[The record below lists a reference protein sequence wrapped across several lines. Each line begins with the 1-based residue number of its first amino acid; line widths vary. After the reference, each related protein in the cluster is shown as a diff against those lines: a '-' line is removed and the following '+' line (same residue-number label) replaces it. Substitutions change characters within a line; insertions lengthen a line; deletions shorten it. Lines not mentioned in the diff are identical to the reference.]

1 MCLSISTKIICCL
14 FSDFIVCEATC
25 FFKFDGDLN
34 AKWVAVSL
42 GYNVFNVRCHCS
54 VSPLTEVFSG
64 VTVADCHAAFDV
76 QSCSKFNWSWNLH
89 SIFRLLQCVIYVSK
103 VSGICV
109 VELAADVVSTCQI
122 CLGWIPVK
130 KKKHL

>member
-1 MCLSISTKIICCL
+1 MFLDNQCVYLYLLQLFVVYFL
-14 FSDFIVCEATC
+14 FSSFVRQR
-25 FFKFDGDLN
+25 
-34 AKWVAVSL
+34 VSL
-42 GYNVFNVRCHCS
+42 GYNVFNVRCNCS

-76 QSCSKFNWSWNLH
+76 QSCSKFNCSCHLH

-130 KKKHL
+130 KKKPL